1 MYMITYMNSSK
12 EILTTLDKKSF
23 AEILQQNTGRF
34 IVKFGAE
41 WCGPCKQIEG
51 LVKEWMGKM
60 PPQVKCA
67 IIDVDDNF
75 EIYAF
80 LKSKRMVNGIP
91 VILSY
96 NSGNLT
102 HIPNDVIV
110 GADVTQ
116 INTFFMNILSGN

>member
-1 MYMITYMNSSK
+1 MNSSNQ
-12 EILTTLDKKSF
+12 ILTTLDKKSF

-60 PPQVKCA
+60 PPQVRCA

-116 INTFFMNILSGN
+116 INTFFTNILTEL

>member
-1 MYMITYMNSSK
+1 MNSSNQ
-12 EILTTLDKKSF
+12 ILTTLDKKSF

-60 PPQVKCA
+60 PPQVRCA

-116 INTFFMNILSGN
+116 INTFFTNILTELRL

>member
-1 MYMITYMNSSK
+1 MITYMNSSK

-23 AEILQQNTGRF
+23 AEILQQNTGHF

-51 LVKEWMGKM
+51 MVKEWMGKM

>member
-51 LVKEWMGKM
+51 MVKEWMGKM